1 MFEKIRPSSSSR
13 TEAWAAVG
21 LAIVLAFFCA
31 TSLIAYM
38 NIQVL
43 RTNNQQIMHT
53 HRVIVGIDG
62 LMTTMLDAETG
73 QRGYLLTGNPSY
85 LMPYERASQRIEERL
100 SELAD
105 LTKDNPT
112 QTAHLNQARS
122 HVSIRMS
129 ELKNALQARRERG
142 VSGAAELLNSNR
154 GKGEMDAIRA
164 IVSEMQLEEQRVR
177 QDRI

>member
-73 QRGYLLTGNPSY
+73 
-85 LMPYERASQRIEERL
+85 
-100 SELAD
+100 
-105 LTKDNPT
+105 
-112 QTAHLNQARS
+112 
-122 HVSIRMS
+122 
-129 ELKNALQARRERG
+129 
-142 VSGAAELLNSNR
+142 
-154 GKGEMDAIRA
+154 
-164 IVSEMQLEEQRVR
+164 
-177 QDRI
+177 